1 MQPKNVKKPKIT
13 PQTARLVLEMDMDM
27 PDGNDEKDSGGR
39 GISPDPRAA
48 LVFADGTTAADIEP
62 LDEIV

>member
-1 MQPKNVKKPKIT
+1 
-13 PQTARLVLEMDMDM
+13 MDMDM

-39 GISPDPRAA
+39 GMSPDPRAA